1 LLLLFD
7 EGNVRGGY
15 GAVILAE
22 GVVRRKGSIAFG
34 EFGMRIITLES
45 VQNVAVLIQSIA

>member
-1 LLLLFD
+1 MLLLFD

-22 GVVRRKGSIAFG
+22 GVVGRKVGIAFG
-34 EFGMRIITLES
+34 EFGIRVITLES
-45 VQNVAVLIQSIA
+45 IQNVAVLIQSIA

>member
-1 LLLLFD
+1 MLLLFN
-7 EGNVRGGY
+7 ESNVGGGY

-34 EFGMRIITLES
+34 EFGIRIITLES
-45 VQNVAVLIQSIA
+45 VQNVAVLIQSVA